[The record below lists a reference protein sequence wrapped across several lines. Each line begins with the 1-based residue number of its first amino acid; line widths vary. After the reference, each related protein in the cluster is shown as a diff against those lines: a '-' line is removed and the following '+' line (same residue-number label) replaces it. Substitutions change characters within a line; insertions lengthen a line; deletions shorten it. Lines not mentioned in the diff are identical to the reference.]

1 MPRYFFNMHFHGDI
15 ARDPIGIE
23 VANLDDAIAQAKEAR
38 AEIMDEEALDHLWL
52 EIMDERG
59 RVLAKVG

>member
-1 MPRYFFNMHFHGDI
+1 MPRYFIHMHFAGDV

-23 VANLDDAIAQAKEAR
+23 VADLPTAVAEAR
-38 AEIMDEEALDHLWL
+38 KARLEIMDEEQLDQLWL

-59 RVLAKVG
+59 RVLARVG